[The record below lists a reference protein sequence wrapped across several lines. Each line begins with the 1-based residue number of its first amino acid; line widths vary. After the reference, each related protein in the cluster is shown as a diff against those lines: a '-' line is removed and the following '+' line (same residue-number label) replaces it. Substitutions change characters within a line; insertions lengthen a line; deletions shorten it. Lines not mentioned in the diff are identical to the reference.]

1 MLMAPF
7 RNMTIGFFLLLA
19 VAGAPIGQDNSSTKC
34 PTISVTG
41 PAGVWL
47 PGEEISFLVSVD
59 GSLSEKLSYRWSVDK
74 GKIVMGQG
82 TKMIAVTTPIGSYQ
96 PIVATVEVKGIAAG
110 CSKLASETATMVID
124 AFDPILLGDV
134 TSPTYRI
141 PNTLLRIIKRSMQN
155 SYLNKYSQLY
165 VALHIRNPLSVA
177 SVGRLQSD
185 VIRQLATTGIDTSR
199 FTIIPT
205 LSRHQGLTFWQ
216 VPPGRSNPSVVRY
229 IT

>member
-1 MLMAPF
+1 MSNDLSYWSG
-7 RNMTIGFFLLLA
+7 RRL
-19 VAGAPIGQDNSSTKC
+19 VAGRGDF
-34 PTISVTG
+34 V
-41 PAGVWL
+41 
-47 PGEEISFLVSVD
+47 LVSVD

-110 CSKLASETATMVID
+110 CSKLASETASMAID
-124 AFDPILLGDV
+124 AFDPILLGDLK
-134 TSPTYRI
+134 SPTYRI
-141 PNTLLRIIKRSMQN
+141 PNTLLRIIKRSLQN

-229 IT
+229 IP

>member
-7 RNMTIGFFLLLA
+7 RNITVGFFLLLA
-19 VAGAPIGQDNSSTKC
+19 ITGATIGQNNGSTKC

-41 PAGVWL
+41 PAGVWS
-47 PGEEISFLVSVD
+47 PGEEISFSVNLEGVS
-59 GSLSEKLSYRWSVDK
+59 SAKLMYLWSVNK
-74 GKIVMGQG
+74 GRIAKGQG
-82 TKMIAVTTPIGSYQ
+82 TKTIAVTTPKGSYQ
-96 PIVATVEVKGIAAG
+96 PIEATVEVSGIAAG
-110 CSKLASETATMVID
+110 CPKLASETATMVID

-229 IT
+229 IP